1 VHPRD
6 TLRPGLRLVRL
17 PGRAGAG
24 KTVVERV
31 LEVRLGCMAPKCPR
45 FLNNGAP
52 DQAACPMASFVRDR
66 ACVPRAIRSGR

>member
-1 VHPRD
+1 
-6 TLRPGLRLVRL
+6 VRL

-52 DQAACPMASFVRDR
+52 DQAACPMASIRARSRLCSPRD
-66 ACVPRAIRSGR
+66 PFRSMSEEEP